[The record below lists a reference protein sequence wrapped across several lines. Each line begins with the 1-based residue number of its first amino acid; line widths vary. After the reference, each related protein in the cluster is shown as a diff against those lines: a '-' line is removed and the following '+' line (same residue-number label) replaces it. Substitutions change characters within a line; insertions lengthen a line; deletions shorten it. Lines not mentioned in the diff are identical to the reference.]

1 VEPSLVGLEPPLLP
15 SIRPPEAG
23 HAVSPRTERR
33 LLRLERSRERCAQPR
48 QVCDHNGV
56 AGPRHSCRG
65 AERPGGSEPTPCRGQ
80 KLRNRV
86 PSVAARARAFGA
98 FWRVV
103 SAPGGLRGGVRSPR
117 GFIGAAND
125 DRGARAQRTALFA
138 CAATLGTPNTRAL
151 DAQRGV
157 RRKFRHFFVLSVFEG
172 NKKSLRAVAGEVRR
186 SGRTINKQS
195 GPDMTFGQPI
205 KDWVVRI

>member
-1 VEPSLVGLEPPLLP
+1 LSARASGVRSQGRSATTMAWRGPGIHAGGQSGRGALSPPL
-15 SIRPPEAG
+15 AG
-23 HAVSPRTERR
+23 VRSFATGSQASP
-33 LLRLERSRERCAQPR
+33 L
-48 QVCDHNGV
+48 
-56 AGPRHSCRG
+56 
-65 AERPGGSEPTPCRGQ
+65 
-80 KLRNRV
+80 
-86 PSVAARARAFGA
+86 RARAFAA

-157 RRKFRHFFVLSVFEG
+157 RRKFRQFFVLSVFEG